1 MSMPFMLDTCV
12 LSETSRARPHPS
24 VIQFLQTA
32 DNLLL
37 PGAALMELQCGITSI
52 CATDPIKAVKLSAW
66 YQNLTSGEIP
76 IIVTDL
82 PVFEVWGTLNGDP
95 RLRGLS
101 SNRPS
106 SAKVKCNQDLHI
118 AAAALVHRAAIATF
132 NVKDYLLIDSCY
144 PLPGIYNPI
153 DGVWHARMEPLTM
166 PSRRPMPLTANM
178 NDPEARRQYV
188 ESRYEPEARWQ

>member
-24 VIQFLQTA
+24 VIRFLQTA

-66 YQNLTSGEIP
+66 YQDLTSGEIP
-76 IIVTDL
+76 IVISDL
-82 PVFEVWGTLNGDP
+82 AVFEVWGTLNGDP
-95 RLRGLS
+95 RLRNLS

-106 SAKVKCNQDLHI
+106 SKTKCNQDLHI

-132 NVKDYLLIDSCY
+132 NIKDYLLIDSCY

-153 DGVWHARMEPLTM
+153 DEVWHTRMEPLTM
-166 PSRRPMPLTANM
+166 PSGRPMPLTANM
-178 NDPEARRQYV
+178 NDPEARRRYV
-188 ESRYEPEARWQ
+188 ESRYDLEARW